1 MGKVYKLLFF
11 ISWGLGELPFSGCN
25 IAYDLSHLYTC
36 RGSERDTLMRSVV
49 LRLLLDE
56 EAEARL
62 RALYSFSSKLWN
74 EISMLSRYDFKS
86 SKRLRRMFKRSRG
99 GRSDIISTG
108 L

>member
-1 MGKVYKLLFF
+1 
-11 ISWGLGELPFSGCN
+11 
-25 IAYDLSHLYTC
+25 
-36 RGSERDTLMRSVV
+36 MRSAV

>member
-1 MGKVYKLLFF
+1 
-11 ISWGLGELPFSGCN
+11 
-25 IAYDLSHLYTC
+25 
-36 RGSERDTLMRSVV
+36 MRSAV

-62 RALYSFSSKLWN
+62 RALYSLSSKLWK

>member
-1 MGKVYKLLFF
+1 M
-11 ISWGLGELPFSGCN
+11 
-25 IAYDLSHLYTC
+25 
-36 RGSERDTLMRSVV
+36 MRSVV

-62 RALYSFSSKLWN
+62 RALYSLSSKLWN
-74 EISMLSRYDFKS
+74 EISMLSRYDLKS
-86 SKRLRRMFKRSRG
+86 SKRLRRMFKRSGG

>member
-1 MGKVYKLLFF
+1 
-11 ISWGLGELPFSGCN
+11 
-25 IAYDLSHLYTC
+25 
-36 RGSERDTLMRSVV
+36 MRSAV

-56 EAEARL
+56 EAKARL
-62 RALYSFSSKLWN
+62 RALYSLSSKLWN